1 MTINNRGAAMT
12 RESEAHGRGVGAR
25 LREAETRRRDVL
37 RGGLALGGMAATAGM
52 PFWSRLAL
60 AQGEEI
66 VPFTDVPETFAA
78 PPVVP
83 GGIHFQ
89 DTRFI
94 ESFYTPVGDFYIVQH
109 YNQPEIAAEDYRLRI
124 SGMVDRPMELT
135 LADLQARQRM
145 EIDAGFECG
154 GNRAAIFHGLIG
166 NARWGGVSLRE
177 LLLEARIQDPGRE
190 VVFYGADAGTESIRD
205 ERVEQNFGRSMH
217 RDDALRPETV
227 LAWEMNGEPLNVYH
241 GAPVRLIVPGWYG
254 ISNVKWLTQI
264 HVQDR
269 RYMGRFMAR
278 DYVTLSRRDIG
289 GVERW
294 EVRSVTRMR
303 LKSSIVRVT
312 RNAGEHEIMGFVLND
327 GTPLRSVEIRIDD
340 GAWQPAAID
349 PESTQYSWKLF
360 RYAWQDAAPG
370 EHTIISR
377 VTDVNGQVQATADQL
392 PEKPT
397 RWENY
402 AQFPRTVTIG

>member
-1 MTINNRGAAMT
+1 MSRDL
-12 RESEAHGRGVGAR
+12 EAHGREIEVRRQDA
-25 LREAETRRRDVL
+25 EARRRDVL
-37 RGGLALGGMAATAGM
+37 KGGIALGGLAATAGM
-52 PFWSRLAL
+52 PFWSRIAL
-60 AQGEEI
+60 AQGEEL
-66 VPFTDVPETFAA
+66 VPFTDVPERFAA

-83 GGIHFQ
+83 GGIHFL
-89 DTRFI
+89 DTRDI

-109 YNQPEIAAEDYRLRI
+109 YNQPEIAEEDYRLRI
-124 SGMVDRPMELT
+124 TGMVDRPMEFT
-135 LADLQARQRM
+135 LAALRDRARM

-154 GNRAAIFHGLIG
+154 GNRAEIFHGLIG
-166 NARWGGVSLRE
+166 NARWAGVSLRE
-177 LLLEARIQDPGRE
+177 LLLEAGIQEPGLE
-190 VVFYGADAGTESIRD
+190 VVFYGADAGTESIR
-205 ERVEQNFGRSMH
+205 EQRVEQNFGRSMH
-217 RDDALRPETV
+217 RDDALLPEV
-227 LAWEMNGEPLNVYH
+227 MLAWEMNGEPLNLYH

-294 EVRSVTRMR
+294 EERSVTRMR

-312 RNAGEHEIMGFVLND
+312 RNADGHEILGFVLND
-327 GTPLRSVEIRIDD
+327 GTPLSSVEIRIDD
-340 GAWQPAAID
+340 GPWQPAAID
-349 PESTQYSWKLF
+349 SESTQYSWKLF
-360 RYAWQDAAPG
+360 RYAWQGAEPG
-370 EHTIISR
+370 EHTIVSR
-377 VTDVNGQVQATADQL
+377 VTDVTGQVQATTDQI

>member
-1 MTINNRGAAMT
+1 MSRMFGAQGRTVEVRRQDA
-12 RESEAHGRGVGAR
+12 EA
-25 LREAETRRRDVL
+25 RRRDVL
-37 RGGLALGGMAATAGM
+37 KGGIALGGLAATAGM

-66 VPFTDVPETFAA
+66 VPFTDVPEAFAA

-83 GGIHFQ
+83 GGIHFL
-89 DTRFI
+89 DTRYI
-94 ESFYTPVGDFYIVQH
+94 DSFYTPVDDFYIVQH
-109 YNQPEIAAEDYRLRI
+109 YNQPEIAEQDYRLRVT
-124 SGMVDRPMELT
+124 GMVDRPMELT
-135 LADLQARQRM
+135 LAELKARPKV

-166 NARWGGVSLRE
+166 NALWGGISLRA
-177 LLLEARIQDPGRE
+177 LLLEAGIQEPGLE
-190 VVFYGADAGTESIRD
+190 AVFYGADAGTESIRD
-205 ERVEQNFGRSMH
+205 QRVEQNFGRSMH
-217 RDDALRPETV
+217 RDDALLPEV
-227 LAWEMNGEPLNVYH
+227 ILAWEMNGEPLNLYH

-294 EVRSVTRMR
+294 EERSVTRMR

-312 RNAGEHEIMGFVLND
+312 RNAVGHEILGFVLND
-327 GTPLRSVEIRIDD
+327 GTPLSSVEIRIDD
-340 GAWQPAAID
+340 GSWQPATID
-349 PESTQYSWKLF
+349 AESTQYSWKLF
-360 RYAWQDAAPG
+360 RYAWQGAEPG
-370 EHTIISR
+370 EHTIVSR
-377 VTDVNGQVQATADQL
+377 VTDVTGQVQATADQL

-402 AQFPRTVTIG
+402 AQFPRTVMIG

>member
-1 MTINNRGAAMT
+1 MSRKF
-12 RESEAHGRGVGAR
+12 EAQGHRVEVRRQDA
-25 LREAETRRRDVL
+25 EARRRDVL
-37 RGGLALGGMAATAGM
+37 KGGIALGGLAATAGM

-60 AQGEEI
+60 AQGEEL
-66 VPFTDVPETFAA
+66 VPFTDVPERFAA

-83 GGIHFQ
+83 GGIHFL
-89 DTRFI
+89 DSRDI
-94 ESFYTPVGDFYIVQH
+94 DSFYTPVDDFYIVQH
-109 YNQPEIAAEDYRLRI
+109 YNQPEIAEEDYRLRI
-124 SGMVDRPMELT
+124 TGMVDRPMEFT
-135 LADLQARQRM
+135 LAELRDRPRM

-154 GNRAAIFHGLIG
+154 GNRAEIFHGLIG

-177 LLLEARIQDPGRE
+177 LLLAGIQDPGLE
-190 VVFYGADAGTESIRD
+190 VVFYGADAGTESIR
-205 ERVEQNFGRSMH
+205 EQRVEQNFGRSMH
-217 RDDALRPETV
+217 RDDALLPEV
-227 LAWEMNGEPLNVYH
+227 MLAWEMNGEPLNLYH

-294 EVRSVTRMR
+294 EERSVTRMR

-312 RNAGEHEIMGFVLND
+312 RNADGHEIMGFVLND
-327 GTPLRSVEIRIDD
+327 GTPLSSVEIRIDD
-340 GAWQPAAID
+340 GPWQPAVID
-349 PESTQYSWKLF
+349 SESTQYSWKLF
-360 RYAWQDAAPG
+360 RYVWQGAEPG
-370 EHTIISR
+370 EHAIVSR
-377 VTDVNGQVQATADQL
+377 VTDVTGQVQATADQL

-402 AQFPRTVTIG
+402 AQFPRTVMIG